1 VSEIKIP
8 MFIQHMGNQIIAY
21 ILNLSVDDV
30 IQLNNGDLELDPDR
44 QEVLNTFIKISRDFR
59 MEGIEQGDLDFYVI
73 LRLADLFKSG
83 RHIFTLMHELLG
95 GDKINI
101 ETDDALVNIASS
113 LAIELYPV
121 FLFKSPKNS
130 YHFFKNRFHQISS
143 SLYRLERNKEFFDAI
158 LNDDSLKEIF
168 SNVGD
173 SDMNTFGDYL
183 TSSGRGGGL
192 QLSGFLATIIFNAYE
207 LMQLRGC
214 VSKENLTNCVKE
226 VIEILR
232 STVDGTVV
240 EVPVF
245 VGFHNVGFN
254 DVESID
260 LSIGKIRQYTEA
272 IIELIPHEARPSG
285 LGGENQ
291 KLGFILETSYPYK
304 VDYSPIEPDKKKKW
318 PKELH
323 EAHKHLD
330 QVQENLSLI
339 FPMAIDRSPPIGI
352 SSAWTLIFDP
362 ISPGTNIS
370 WSNKPKTPMP
380 HFLIEKNNVDAI
392 IYWSKLIDETDDEK
406 IRIAIRRIL
415 SSINDRINPIDGF
428 VDSIIAWENLFGGMG
443 ELCYRISISISKL
456 LHTDPDERLT
466 LQREIVKFY
475 NDRSKI
481 VHGAKEIGYEEAEIK
496 RNRCLNIAISS
507 LKSLYEKHADLI
519 ADEER
524 SKKLAL
530 M

>member
-8 MFIQHMGNQIIAY
+8 KFIQHMGNQIIAY

-30 IQLNNGDLELDPDR
+30 IQFNNGDLELDPDR
-44 QEVLNTFIKISRDFR
+44 QEVLNTFIKISRDLR
-59 MEGIEQGDLDFYVI
+59 MEGFEQGDVDIYV
-73 LRLADLFKSG
+73 LFRLTDLFKSG
-83 RHIFTLMHELLG
+83 RHIFTIMHELLG
-95 GDKINI
+95 GDEVNI
-101 ETDDALVNIASS
+101 QTDDVLVNIASS
-113 LAIELYPV
+113 LAIELYPL
-121 FLFKSPKNS
+121 FLIKSPQNTR
-130 YHFFKNRFHQISS
+130 HFSTEILPHICS
-143 SLYRLERNKEFFDAI
+143 SLYQLESHKEFVKAI

-168 SNVGD
+168 TNVGD
-173 SDMNTFGDYL
+173 SDMNNFGNYL
-183 TSSGRGGGL
+183 ASSGRGGCL
-192 QLSGFLATIIFNAYE
+192 QLSVFPATIIFNAYE

-226 VIEILR
+226 VIKILR

-260 LSIGKIRQYTEA
+260 LSIGKIRQYTEE

-285 LGGENQ
+285 LGRENQ

-304 VDYSPIEPDKKKKW
+304 VDYSPIEPDKEKKW

-362 ISPGTNIS
+362 ITHGTNIS

-392 IYWSKLIDETDDEK
+392 IYWSKLIDETDDER

-415 SSINDRINPIDGF
+415 SSINERINPIDGF
-428 VDSIIAWENLFGGMG
+428 VDSIIAWENLFGGMA
-443 ELCYRISISISKL
+443 ELSYRISISISKL
-456 LHTDPDERLT
+456 LHTVPDERLT
-466 LQREIVKFY
+466 LQKEIVGFY
-475 NDRSKI
+475 NDRSQI
-481 VHGAKEIGYEEAEIK
+481 VHGAKEIGYKEAEIK
-496 RNRCLNIAISS
+496 RNRCLSIAILS

-519 ADEER
+519 ADKDR